1 MRAFLEE
8 YGIAIFLVA
17 IIVVLVVMAT
27 PLGKILGNKLN
38 DLIQALTSFK
48 KKLITAIHQELLKP
62 IGLKSSM

>member
-27 PLGKILGNKLN
+27 PLGKLLGNKLN
-38 DLIQALTSFK
+38 DLITTLTNKFQREINNSNTPG
-48 KKLITAIHQELLKP
+48 I
-62 IGLKSSM
+62 S

>member
-27 PLGKILGNKLN
+27 PLGKILGNILN
-38 DLIQALTSFK
+38 ELIDALTRKFNTEVSNSNRPGV
-48 KKLITAIHQELLKP
+48 A
-62 IGLKSSM
+62 

>member
-38 DLIQALTSFK
+38 DLIQALTNKFQKEINNSN
-48 KKLITAIHQELLKP
+48 TPGSA
-62 IGLKSSM
+62 